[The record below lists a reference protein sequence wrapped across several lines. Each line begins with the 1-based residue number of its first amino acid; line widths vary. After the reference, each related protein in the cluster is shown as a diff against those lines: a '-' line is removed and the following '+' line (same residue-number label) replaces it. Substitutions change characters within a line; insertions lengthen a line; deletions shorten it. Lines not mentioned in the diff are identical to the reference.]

1 MTAWLVI
8 NGGGIFG
15 VFTDEAAARQVAETT
30 SSLLVH
36 VPVDGDYRRVPEGM

>member
-15 VFTDEAAARQVAETT
+15 VFLDEAEARRVAEFTHG
-30 SSLLVH
+30 LLVH
-36 VPVDGDYRRVPEGM
+36 VPVDEDYRQ

>member
-8 NGGGIFG
+8 NGGGIAG
-15 VFTDEAAARQVAETT
+15 VFLDEAEARRIAEAA
-30 SSLLVH
+30 SGLLVH

>member
-8 NGGGIFG
+8 NGGGIVG
-15 VFTDEAAARQVAETT
+15 VFTDEAEARRIAEAT

-36 VPVDGDYRRVPEGM
+36 VPVDGDYRQ

>member
-15 VFTDEAAARQVAETT
+15 VFTDEAEARRIAEAIHG
-30 SSLLVH
+30 LLVR
-36 VPVDGDYRRVPEGM
+36 VPVDADYRQQ